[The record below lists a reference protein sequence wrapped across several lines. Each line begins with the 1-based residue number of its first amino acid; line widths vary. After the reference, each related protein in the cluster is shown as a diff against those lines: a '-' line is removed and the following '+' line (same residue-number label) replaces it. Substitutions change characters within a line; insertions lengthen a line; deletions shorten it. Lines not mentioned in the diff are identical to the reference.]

1 MRDVLRDERTLDC
14 ALYFS
19 TVVPD
24 PGLVIFSDQ
33 QLLYLGTPSS
43 SDWRAI
49 LHIAFFPIS

>member
-1 MRDVLRDERTLDC
+1 VRDVLRDERTLDC